1 MLASSR
7 MTRSET
13 HRDRVA
19 EASSPVTAE
28 PAEVRVQPRRLCCE
42 LTESQAALRCEVRV
56 HFAALKAQ
64 HLAYHEEIMRA
75 LGRLEERWN
84 LPSSRWPRPKK
95 PASPD

>member
-7 MTRSET
+7 MTRSEA
-13 HRDRVA
+13 HRDRVE

-42 LTESQAALRCEVRV
+42 LTESRAALRCEVRV
-56 HFAALKAQ
+56 QFAALQAQ

-75 LGRLEERWN
+75 LDRLEERWN
-84 LPSSRWPRPKK
+84 LPSSRRPKPNK
-95 PASPD
+95 PASSD